1 MALKLTTGRERMRV
15 EYYRQFR
22 RAGVRAMRMPG
33 WRIGE
38 AAECVG
44 THPTAFRH
52 VRQSRD
58 ARYRLGWNEEDW
70 DWKPHGK

>member
-1 MALKLTTGRERMRV
+1 
-15 EYYRQFR
+15 
-22 RAGVRAMRMPG
+22 MRMPG

-38 AAECVG
+38 AAESVG